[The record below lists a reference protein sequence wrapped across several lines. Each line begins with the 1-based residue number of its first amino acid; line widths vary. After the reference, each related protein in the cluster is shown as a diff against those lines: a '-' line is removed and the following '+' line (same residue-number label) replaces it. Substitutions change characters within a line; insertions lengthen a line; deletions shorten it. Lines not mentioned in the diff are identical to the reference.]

1 MPRGA
6 VAAHAAAAAT
16 GGKGGKG
23 MTQQDEPKE
32 AGGVGRRRVIGMAV
46 ASAGAL
52 GAAMI
57 GGSPARANHLSTQVN
72 AFSDN
77 GEPAVNAINS
87 SGGPAVAGK
96 SGSGWGVVGDTN
108 SNAFAAVEG
117 HNANAGFNA
126 AGVRGT
132 SAGNGMGVDGQTVNG
147 KGVSGTS
154 ENGIGVSA
162 GSLNG
167 VAFEAFAPSGEAAI
181 RVTGKA
187 RFSHLAWNTV
197 PSGQH
202 SVFVPHFAVTATSH
216 ITVTLTSDP
225 AGASLQWIE
234 RVPGSGFR
242 VHLTKAVK
250 TATTFSYFIAYPF
263 SG

>member
-1 MPRGA
+1 MSKQMDGRDLEHGL
-6 VAAHAAAAAT
+6 
-16 GGKGGKG
+16 
-23 MTQQDEPKE
+23 
-32 AGGVGRRRVIGMAV
+32 GRRRVIGLAV
-46 ASAGAL
+46 ASASAI
-52 GAAMI
+52 GAAMV
-57 GGSPARANHLSTQVN
+57 GGSQARANHLSTQIN

-77 GEPAVNAINS
+77 AEPAVNAINS
-87 SGGPAVAGK
+87 YGGPAVAGK

-108 SNAFAAVEG
+108 SNSHAGVEG

-132 SAGNGMGVDGQTVNG
+132 SAGNGMGVDGQSVNG
-147 KGVSGTS
+147 KGISGAS

-162 GSLNG
+162 GSLRG
-167 VAFEAFAPSGEAAI
+167 IAMEAFAPGAEAAI

-187 RFSHLAWNTV
+187 RFSHLAFNTI
-197 PSGQH
+197 PAGQH
-202 SVFVPHFAVTATSH
+202 SVFVPHFDVTATAH

-225 AGASLQWIE
+225 SGAAVQWIE
-234 RVPGSGFR
+234 RLPGSGFR

-263 SG
+263 VG

>member
-1 MPRGA
+1 MNES
-6 VAAHAAAAAT
+6 
-16 GGKGGKG
+16 
-23 MTQQDEPKE
+23 QS
-32 AGGVGRRRVIGMAV
+32 VGRRRVLGLAV

-52 GAAMI
+52 GAAMVS
-57 GGSPARANHLSTQVN
+57 GGQVRANHLTTQVN

-87 SGGPAVAGK
+87 DGGPGVAGK

-108 SNAFAAVEG
+108 SNSYAAVEG

-162 GSLNG
+162 GSLRG
-167 VAFEAFAPSGEAAI
+167 IAMEAFAPGAEAAI

-187 RFSHLAWNTV
+187 RFSHLAWNTL
-197 PSGQH
+197 PAGQH
-202 SVFVPHFAVTATSH
+202 SVFVPHFEVTATAH

-225 AGASLQWIE
+225 AGAAVQWIE
-234 RVPGSGFR
+234 RIPGSGFR

-250 TATTFSYFIAYPF
+250 TATTFSYFITYPF
-263 SG
+263 VG